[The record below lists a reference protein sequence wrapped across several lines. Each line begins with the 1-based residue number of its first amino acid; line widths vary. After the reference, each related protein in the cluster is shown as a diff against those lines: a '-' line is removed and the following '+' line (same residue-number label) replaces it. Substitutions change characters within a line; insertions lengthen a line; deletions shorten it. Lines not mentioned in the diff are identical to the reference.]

1 MDVVMFKWFD
11 ELDNESQCYFLKTED
26 CDLDIEEWK
35 RVGYKPIGS
44 KIRYESYSFRLP
56 PTEEILKFLSC
67 WYMNNRTVEMDVVM
81 FKWFV

>member
-11 ELDNESQCYFLKTED
+11 ELNNESQCYFLKTED

-56 PTEEILKFLSC
+56 PPPAKEEILNTL
-67 WYMNNRTVEMDVVM
+67 VHVVM
-81 FKWFV
+81 

>member
-11 ELDNESQCYFLKTED
+11 ELNNESQCYFLKTED

-44 KIRYESYSFRLP
+44 KIRYESYSFP
-56 PTEEILKFLSC
+56 PPPKKKYLTLL
-67 WYMNNRTVEMDVVM
+67 YM
-81 FKWFV
+81 